1 MAKADKEYTW
11 RMQGMTHAL
20 EVAKKSGVDGLER
33 EVRMRGFI
41 NMPT

>member
-20 EVAKKSGVDGLER
+20 EVVRENGVEALAK
-33 EVRMRGFI
+33 EVKMR
-41 NMPT
+41 